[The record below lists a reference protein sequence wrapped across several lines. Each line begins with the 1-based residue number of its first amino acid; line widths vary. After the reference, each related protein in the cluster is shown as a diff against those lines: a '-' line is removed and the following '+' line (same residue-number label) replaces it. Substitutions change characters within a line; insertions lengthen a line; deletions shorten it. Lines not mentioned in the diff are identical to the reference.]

1 MSAALYTLAAAAL
14 LAAGGMFA
22 SHQHLATVHEHP
34 HLAAPVTRLRPRDPD
49 RLLVFV
55 GGLQRSGTTALAS
68 APRYG
73 TITAKVGLRR
83 RGGAWSGVVVDGG
96 AAHSAF
102 GGGRWQPPIMWCSYH
117 EQPGETKWKPP
128 SAAAATVDAMAR
140 EVTRRDRNF

>member
-1 MSAALYTLAAAAL
+1 MKGSASTWATARSEKRRPWRARCAGSFAQNAA
-14 LAAGGMFA
+14 
-22 SHQHLATVHEHP
+22 
-34 HLAAPVTRLRPRDPD
+34 RL
-49 RLLVFV
+49 
-55 GGLQRSGTTALAS
+55 ALAS

-128 SAAAATVDAMAR
+128 SAAAASVWDAIAR
-140 EVTRRDRNF
+140 EM